1 MKNPWCSLAAVLA
14 LASALS
20 VQAQEAAPRD
30 AKQQATAVRQRQ
42 NEVEHG
48 LQGVRQRLG
57 VLPGKGGAV
66 QDAELAKLYEASESA
81 RKAVETKALDVLK
94 ADPEGGKIVAQ
105 MDDARNKIAELQK
118 QLADAEKSLGPV
130 RQRLG
135 LGGPGKKGHDGAAP
149 GAATDNAEIK
159 ALRQTATAARKAL
172 DDKIVERVKADPDGA
187 KLLAERQQIEA
198 QAKASDARQP
208 KSK

>member
-1 MKNPWCSLAAVLA
+1 MRNPWCSLAAALA
-14 LASALS
+14 LASMLS
-20 VQAQEAAPRD
+20 AQAQDVAPRD
-30 AKQQATAVRQRQ
+30 AKQQASAARQRQ
-42 NEVEHG
+42 NEVERG

-57 VLPGKGGAV
+57 LLPGKGGAV

-81 RKAVETKALDVLK
+81 RRAAEVKAQDVLK

-105 MDDARNKIAELQK
+105 MDDARSKIAELQK
-118 QLADAEKSLGPV
+118 QLGDAEKSLGPV

-135 LGGPGKKGHDGAAP
+135 LGGPGKKGHDDTAP
-149 GAATDNAEIK
+149 GAATENAEVK
-159 ALRQTATAARKAL
+159 ALRQTAAAARKAL
-172 DDKIVERVKADPDGA
+172 DDKILERVTADPEGA